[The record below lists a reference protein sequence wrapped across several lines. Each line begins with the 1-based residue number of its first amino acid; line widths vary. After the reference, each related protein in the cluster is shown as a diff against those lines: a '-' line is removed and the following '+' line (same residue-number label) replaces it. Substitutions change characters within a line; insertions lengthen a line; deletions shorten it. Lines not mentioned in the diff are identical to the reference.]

1 MVTNLSYK
9 ASKLLLNILK
19 DNGYVENKIK
29 STKEFNYVIIES
41 ITKKIYYLSDRPSLV
56 LVGDNIKEF
65 LERDLKIFLPDD
77 YFNLANLNEIIPIK
91 NPSDSIELTP
101 TPIKTPITP
110 IKNPSDSIEPTPAPI
125 KNLS

>member
-1 MVTNLSYK
+1 VVTNLSYK

>member
-29 STKEFNYVIIES
+29 STKKFNYVIIES

-65 LERDLKIFLPDD
+65 LERDLKISLPSN
-77 YFNLANLNEIIPIK
+77 YFN
-91 NPSDSIELTP
+91 
-101 TPIKTPITP
+101 
-110 IKNPSDSIEPTPAPI
+110 
-125 KNLS
+125 